1 MTLPRTL
8 PLLLAALL
16 PLTGIAQN
24 QSCTDTQAEVQ
35 RLREQVRTLQA
46 ALDAKADAATVPA
59 SATLPGTAAKPAPQV
74 RVVVE
79 EPYSHTG
86 CSRGLLK
93 GIAPAQWQD
102 GELWKDLRNG
112 QTPAEVEALLGPDG
126 ASEQALETYARSKTP
141 GILQSGRDKVIA
153 GHTTLREVLRVTIE
167 D

>member
-112 QTPAEVEALLGPDG
+112 QTPAEVEALLGPEHYD
-126 ASEQALETYARSKTP
+126 ETGGGNVLWHYGRCGKSSMGQVLFT
-141 GILQSGRDKVIA
+141 GGQLSGWRA
-153 GHTTLREVLRVTIE
+153 PPQ
-167 D
+167 